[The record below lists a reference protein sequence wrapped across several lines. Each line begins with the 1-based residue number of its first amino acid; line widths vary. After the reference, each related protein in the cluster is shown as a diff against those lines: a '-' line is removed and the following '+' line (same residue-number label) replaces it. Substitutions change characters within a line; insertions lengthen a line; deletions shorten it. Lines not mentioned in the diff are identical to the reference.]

1 MLGAA
6 GAVLCLAAGTALG
19 SWMRERRVARWR
31 MLQAEM
37 DAVSGMRL
45 LLEQERPAL
54 PELLFSCAGY
64 ISSGTGADQMAER
77 LICTAETLEKQ
88 PLRPLAEAYAAACMQ
103 IASPWEKPEEGAA
116 MEMLFRQLDCG
127 TADMRGQAA
136 AACLRKLRP
145 LEEEARAEAQRG
157 GRMCMQLGMLLGIM
171 AGIAL
176 W

>member
-6 GAVLCLAAGTALG
+6 GAACCLAAGTALG
-19 SWMRERRVARWR
+19 SWLRERRVARWR
-31 MLQAEM
+31 MIQAEM

-54 PELLFSCAGY
+54 TELLFSCAGY
-64 ISSGTGADQMAER
+64 LSTGMGANQTAER
-77 LICTAETLEKQ
+77 LILTAETMEKH
-88 PLRPLAEAYAAACMQ
+88 PLKPLQDAYAAACIQ
-103 IASPWEKPEEGAA
+103 IAAPWERTEERQV
-116 MEMLFRQLDCG
+116 MEILFRQLSSG
-127 TADMRGQAA
+127 TVDMRTQAA
-136 AACLRKLRP
+136 AACVRKLRP

-157 GRMCMQLGMLLGIM
+157 GRMCMQLGVLLGIM

>member
-6 GAVLCLAAGTALG
+6 GAVCCLTAGTALG

-37 DAVSGMRL
+37 EALCGMRI

-54 PELLFSCAGY
+54 PELLISCAGY
-64 ISSGTGADQMAER
+64 ISSGMGADQIAQR
-77 LICTAETLEKQ
+77 LMETAEKIEKH
-88 PLRPLAEAYAAACMQ
+88 PLLPLADAYACACAQ
-103 IASPWEKPEEGAA
+103 IQAPWEHAEERSA
-116 MEMLFRQLDCG
+116 MEMLFRQLGSG
-127 TADMRGQAA
+127 TADMRTQAA
-136 AACLRKLRP
+136 AACVRKLRP
-145 LEEEARAEAQRG
+145 LEEEARGEAQRG
-157 GRMCMQLGMLLGIM
+157 GRMCMQLGMLLGVM